1 MHSITY
7 GAQEPIT
14 ALRREPEFIAPH
26 HTASLTVLIGSG
38 TRKMLPGAITRAHHG
53 VLFLEG
59 LRTFALVMPGPGT
72 RQAYRSVKRRVRT
85 SKAPSLS

>member
-38 TRKMLPGAITRAHHG
+38 TRKMLPGRSPEPTTG
-53 VLFLEG
+53 CCFLKDYE
-59 LRTFALVMPGPGT
+59 
-72 RQAYRSVKRRVRT
+72 
-85 SKAPSLS
+85 PSPW